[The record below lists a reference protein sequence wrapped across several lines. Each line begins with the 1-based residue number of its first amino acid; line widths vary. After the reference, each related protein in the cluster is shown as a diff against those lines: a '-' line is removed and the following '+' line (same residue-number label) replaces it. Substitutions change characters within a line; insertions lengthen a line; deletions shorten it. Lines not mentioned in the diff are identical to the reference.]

1 MFMARLFTKARRKE
15 KQPKCPSADEWLKS
29 RCSVR
34 TLEGYRARK
43 GMTFSQ
49 MLQCTGTSNTLA
61 GREVTAS
68 RKGAVHTKCPEQAN
82 PETESRLMMAR
93 GRKERGIRGIT
104 NRCGAS
110 F

>member
-1 MFMARLFTKARRKE
+1 MFMARLFTKARKKE
-15 KQPKCPSADEWLKS
+15 KQPKCPSVDEWLRS

-34 TLEGYRARK
+34 ALEGYGA
-43 GMTFSQ
+43 Q
-49 MLQCTGTSNTLA
+49 AAGTSNTLP
-61 GREVTAS
+61 GREVPTS
-68 RKGAVHTKCPEQAN
+68 RKGAVHTKCPEQAS

-93 GRKERGIRGIT
+93 GRKERGIRGDT